1 MIIQDFGNVSFQQIA
16 EVPECWLV
24 RGHPDSGGYGSVYDW
39 SFVMVKEDRKGI
51 IQGLVS
57 DNILTGSD
65 TKTIRE
71 FCHLIGINHVEFV
84 RKRQRGETKHRLK

>member
-1 MIIQDFGNVSFQQIA
+1 MTIQDFGNISFQQIA

-24 RGHPDSGGYGSVYDW
+24 RGHPDCGGYGSLYDW
-39 SFVMVKEDRKGI
+39 SFVMIKEDSKGI

-57 DNILTGSD
+57 DNMLTIDD
-65 TKTIRE
+65 TRTIRE
-71 FCHLIGINHVEFV
+71 FLKLNGMTHVEFV